1 MSNEK
6 EKASSILNQVMNTS
20 SSEQTW
26 ANLDVKHRS
35 ALSIIVDNACTGNS
49 KSVLAV
55 VITLILKKILSPE
68 QDIRFHQ
75 KNMNQGFSGRGL
87 DQRAVT
93 PFLRENKF
101 PYMQAGSGWLTR
113 SLEQN
118 HPYTY
123 DYPGVITP
131 PDLKG
136 AFLEVV
142 NLVEKQKVSAK
153 VCLAYVLH
161 ELLVWRERNA
171 SITLSKPTGKRIED
185 IVSCV
190 QKHWQCNISGT
201 ARLPVLAVY
210 AVYQCL
216 ISEVFKYKDCQ
227 LLELLSHTSADSKT
241 ERVGDIDIKSGD
253 STIESVEIKH
263 NIAIT
268 AALIEQLRAKI
279 AGAGLKT
286 FYILSTN
293 ENISPDEMN
302 KITNLLLDIR
312 RNYGCQ
318 VIVNGVSCTIRYYL
332 RLLQDI
338 DMFLHK
344 YVLLVEADKELGF
357 ELKIKWND
365 IVDGIE

>member
-6 EKASSILNQVMNTS
+6 EKASSILNQVLTTS
-20 SSEQTW
+20 FSEQTW
-26 ANLDVKHRS
+26 ASLDSKYRS
-35 ALSIIVDNACTGNS
+35 NLSIIVDNACKGNS
-49 KSVLAV
+49 RSVLAV
-55 VITLILKKILSPE
+55 VITLILKKILSPK
-68 QDIRFHQ
+68 QDIRLHQ

-131 PDLKG
+131 PDLKE
-136 AFLEVV
+136 AFLKVV
-142 NLVEKQKVSAK
+142 NLVEEQKISAK
-153 VCLAYVLH
+153 VCLAYILH

-171 SITLSKPTGKRIED
+171 SITLSKPTGRRIED

-190 QKHWQCNISGT
+190 QKHWQCDISGT

-241 ERVGDIDIKSGD
+241 ERIGDIDIKSGD

-268 AALIEQLRAKI
+268 AELIEQLREKI

-286 FYILSTN
+286 FYILSTS
-293 ENISPDEMN
+293 ENIPPDEMN

-332 RLLQDI
+332 RLLLDI
-338 DMFLHK
+338 DMFVYK
-344 YVLLVEADKELGF
+344 YVSLIEADTELVF
-357 ELKIKWND
+357 DLKIKWND